1 MFVCFQAWLKVGN
14 SQRATAA
21 TGMNEKS
28 SRSHS
33 IFSIILT
40 QTQSKASTT
49 ISKIDDPGR
58 RSKINLVDLAGSERL
73 SNTCASG
80 DRLRVSIKKKKHYQ
94 TVINK
99 NNVIFIFY

>member
-1 MFVCFQAWLKVGN
+1 MGN

-40 QTQSKASTT
+40 QTQINNQLNNESVDAS
-49 ISKIDDPGR
+49 R

-73 SNTCASG
+73 SQTCASG
-80 DRLRVSIKKKKHYQ
+80 DRLKVCYTMFKFFFITLLYLS
-94 TVINK
+94 NK
-99 NNVIFIFY
+99 MNYCNL